1 MAQFLGQATIR
12 WDGNL
17 IETNKGAS
25 LDLGG
30 EKRNPIVTGRKVG
43 FAVETVPAAIECET
57 SLEVGMT
64 LDTIRK
70 MTGAVVTYECDTG
83 QRYIIRDAFVTDTVT
98 LKDGDGGNV
107 AIKIS
112 GTAAEEVL

>member
-30 EKRNPIVTGRKVG
+30 DKRNAIVTGRKIG
-43 FAVETVPAAIECET
+43 YAIETVPATVECET
-57 SLEVGMT
+57 SLEVGMS
-64 LDTIRK
+64 LDAIRK

-83 QRYIIRDAFVTDTVT
+83 QRYIIRDAFVTDAIT
-98 LKDGDGGNV
+98 LKDGDGGNIS
-107 AIKIS
+107 IKIA
-112 GTAAEEVL
+112 GTSAEEVL